1 MRKASAAS
9 ILVAMML
16 LAVPVI
22 VEAQQPGK
30 VPRIGYLTGSSP
42 PTNPTP
48 DLNADAFRQGLR
60 DLGYV
65 EGKNIVVEYR
75 YLEGKENRNAT
86 FLAELLQLKV
96 DVLVTISLSSIRA
109 AKEATQTVPIV
120 MVTNFD
126 PVAIGLVDS
135 LASPGGNLTGLTRFT
150 RELSGKRL
158 ELFMEMVPKVS
169 RVGVLEA
176 AGAVPTP
183 YFRGYE
189 PAARALKIQLES
201 QEIRGPNPELEGAF
215 REMTKRRV
223 GALIT
228 ARQPLLIINRKQ
240 ITDLAI
246 KNRLPLMSEGSDFA
260 ESGALASYASDDVAN
275 FKRAA
280 VYVDKILKGSK
291 RDDLPVEQP
300 TKFEFVINLK
310 TAKQIGVTIPPEVLA
325 RANKLIKCKEEK
337 GVRHEERKQRS

>member
-1 MRKASAAS
+1 MHKKITRRAFCS
-9 ILVAMML
+9 ML
-16 LAVPVI
+16 LALPFPAM
-22 VEAQQPGK
+22 AQQPAK

-42 PTNPTP
+42 PTNATP
-48 DLNADAFRQGLR
+48 DLNADAFRQGMR

-65 EGKNIVVEYR
+65 EGKNILVEYR
-75 YLEGKENRNAT
+75 YLEGKDDRNPS

-96 DVLVTISLSSIRA
+96 DVLVVISLSSIRA
-109 AKEATQTVPIV
+109 AKQATKTIPIV

-126 PVAIGLVDS
+126 PVATGLVDS
-135 LASPGGNLTGLTRFT
+135 LANPGGNLTGVTRFT

-158 ELFMEMVPKVS
+158 ELLKEMVPKVS

-176 AGAVPTP
+176 ASARQDP
-183 YFRGYE
+183 YFKDYE

-201 QEIRGPNPELEGAF
+201 IELRGPNPELEGAF
-215 REMTKRRV
+215 REMAKKWM

-228 ARQPLLIINRKQ
+228 ARNPLLIINRKQ
-240 ITDLAI
+240 IADLAI

-280 VYVDKILKGSK
+280 VYVDKILKGAK
-291 RDDLPVEQP
+291 PADLPVEQP
-300 TKFEFVINLK
+300 TKFELVINLK
-310 TAKQIGVTIPPEVLA
+310 TAKQIGLTIPPNVLA
-325 RANKLIKCKEEK
+325 RADRVI
-337 GVRHEERKQRS
+337 R